1 MYFQWNVTETAMDIS
16 AETYFALY
24 CQGTSKF
31 ESAVTGF
38 RKRQETISKRK
49 CAIEARVK
57 ENDKRLERAE
67 SEMKDV
73 QKICSIPEV
82 NYQI

>member
-1 MYFQWNVTETAMDIS
+1 MYFQWMLLKLQWILVLKR
-16 AETYFALY
+16 FALY

-31 ESAVTGF
+31 ESAVFGF

-49 CAIEARVK
+49 CAIEARVE

-73 QKICSIPEV
+73 QKNCSIPEV
-82 NYQI
+82 NNEI